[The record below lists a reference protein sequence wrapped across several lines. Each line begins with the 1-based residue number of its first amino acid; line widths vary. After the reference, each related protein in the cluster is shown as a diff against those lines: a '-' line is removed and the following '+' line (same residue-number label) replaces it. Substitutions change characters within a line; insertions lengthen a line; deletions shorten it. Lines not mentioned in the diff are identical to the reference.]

1 MIEKYEKE
9 LKELRERMY
18 QAEAFAEKV
27 PYFADIILSNKYTM
41 YDEWIQFTQTYKG
54 MSFPWG
60 INRSHF
66 SSGSNRAI
74 TNYPEPHN
82 IYLWNV
88 YINTLTLYDDHEKF
102 GLYDIV
108 NDVDVFFLD
117 ESNSTFYATD
127 EQIIPL
133 LDRLVE
139 WYNDALSN
147 IKEHRNKKRVEELKR
162 ELAKLEDETK

>member
-27 PYFADIILSNKYTM
+27 PYFADIILDNKHSM
-41 YDEWIQFTQTYKG
+41 YDEWIQFTKSYKG

-60 INRSHF
+60 INRGHYC
-66 SSGSNRAI
+66 SGTNRYI
-74 TNYPEPHN
+74 FNLKEEHN
-82 IYLWNV
+82 CYLWNV

-108 NDVDVFFLD
+108 NDTDVFFLD
-117 ESNSTFYATD
+117 KANSTFYVTD

-139 WYNDALSN
+139 WYNNAFSN
-147 IKEHRNKKRVEELKR
+147 IKDYRDKLRIGELKR
-162 ELAKLEDETK
+162 ELRELEGE

>member
-27 PYFADIILSNKYTM
+27 PEFADIILSNKYTM

-54 MSFPWG
+54 MPFPWG

-66 SSGSNRAI
+66 SSDSNRVI
-74 TNYPEPHN
+74 FNYPKSYN
-82 IYLWNV
+82 VYLWKV
-88 YINTLTLYDDHEKF
+88 YINTLTLYGEHVKF

-108 NDVDVFFLD
+108 NDTDVFFLD
-117 ESNSTFYATD
+117 KDNSTFYATD

-139 WYNDALSN
+139 WYNNALSN
-147 IKEHRNKKRVEELKR
+147 IKDYRNKLRIDELKR
-162 ELAKLEDETK
+162 ELEKLEG

>member
-41 YDEWIQFTQTYKG
+41 CDERILFTRTYKG
-54 MSFPWG
+54 MPFPWG
-60 INRSHF
+60 ICRSNF
-66 SSGSNRAI
+66 SVNSDRPI
-74 TNYPEPHN
+74 FNYYEPYDC
-82 IYLWNV
+82 YLWKV

-117 ESNSTFYATD
+117 KANSTFYATD
-127 EQIIPL
+127 DQIIPL

-139 WYNDALSN
+139 WYNNALSN
-147 IKEHRNKKRVEELKR
+147 IKGYRNKLRMEELKR
-162 ELAKLEDETK
+162 ELKKLEGEA